1 MPANPPPCAAPS
13 PMPERSLD
21 LLVPGLFWPDPAE
34 TRAYEGLALPALA
47 RLLGKGAVTTLDTHG
62 LEGWLTARW
71 GGDAAQAPVAQRMAA
86 RAGLPGQPA
95 HWLCADPVNLQ
106 ARGAE
111 LFLTDGRLLDIN
123 RAEAEALVDALGRFF
138 AEDGLRFMLRTPER
152 WLLHADEPPALE
164 TTPLS
169 AAHGRPIDALLPK
182 GDHSLRWMRRLNE
195 AQMLLHGHPV
205 NAAREEAGQPLV
217 NSLWLWGG
225 GDSPMPEAAPYAA
238 VYTDDDTVAALAVRA
253 QVEPAPDALEA
264 ALRSATRAPTLLHVT
279 VCEQAARTADLGAWR
294 NALEELDRLYVA
306 PALGALSA
314 GIVDAVRLAGIT
326 GRRGVEVE
334 LSRLA
339 GLRFWRRP
347 VDLGTV
353 DPARLSS

>member
-21 LLVPGLFWPDPAE
+21 LLVPGLFWPDPSEA
-34 TRAYEGLALPALA
+34 RAYDGLVLPAIG
-47 RLLGKGAVTTLDTHG
+47 RLLGKGAITTLDTHG
-62 LEGWLTARW
+62 VEGWLTARW
-71 GGDAAQAPVAQRMAA
+71 GGDPAVAPVAQRMAG
-86 RAGLPGQPA
+86 RAGLPGQA
-95 HWLCADPVNLQ
+95 GHWLCADPVNLQ

-111 LFLTDGRLLDIN
+111 LFLTDGRLLDIT
-123 RAEAEALVDALGRFF
+123 RPEAEALVDALGRFF
-138 AEDGLRFMLRTPER
+138 AEDGLRFVLRTPER

-217 NSLWLWGG
+217 NSLWLWGS
-225 GDSPMPEAAPYAA
+225 GDAPVPEAAPYQV
-238 VYTDDDTVAALAVRA
+238 VYTDDDMVAALAVRA
-253 QVEPAPDALEA
+253 QVEPAPDGLET
-264 ALRSATRAPTLLHVT
+264 ALRSATRGPTLLHVT
-279 VCEQAARTADLGAWR
+279 ACDHAARTA
-294 NALEELDRLYVA
+294 ELDGWRGALDVLDRHYVA

-314 GIVDAVRLAGIT
+314 GLVDAVRLVGIT
-326 GRRGVEVE
+326 GRRGLEVE

-347 VDLGTV
+347 VHLDTV

>member
-1 MPANPPPCAAPS
+1 
-13 PMPERSLD
+13 MPERSLD
-21 LLVPGLFWPDPAE
+21 LLVPGLFWPDPSEA
-34 TRAYEGLALPALA
+34 RAYEGLALPALG

-62 LEGWLTARW
+62 LEGWLAARW
-71 GGDAAQAPVAQRMAA
+71 GGDSSQAPVAQRMAG
-86 RAGLPGQPA
+86 RAGLPGQSG
-95 HWLCADPVNLQ
+95 HWLCADPVNLE

-111 LFLTDGRLLDIN
+111 LFLTDGRLLDIT

-138 AEDGLRFMLRTPER
+138 AEDGLRFVLRTPER

-205 NAAREEAGQPLV
+205 NAAREDAGQPLV

-225 GDSPMPEAAPYAA
+225 GDSPISETAPYAV
-238 VYTDDDTVAALAVRA
+238 VYTDDDTVAALAVRV
-253 QVEPAPDALEA
+253 QVEAAPETLET

-279 VCEQAARTADLGAWR
+279 VCEHAARTADLGAWR
-294 NALEELDRLYVA
+294 GALDELDRRYVA

-314 GIVDAVRLAGIT
+314 GIVDAVRLVGIT

-339 GLRFWRRP
+339 GLRFWRRA
-347 VDLGTV
+347 VALDTV
-353 DPARLSS
+353 DPARLSP